1 MRKYIELNKR
11 KVSYTLHVS
20 ARARSLRLSI
30 HSDGGF
36 FVTTPKFVSAG
47 RLKRFIVEKSQ
58 WILDK
63 IDYFSAFTKHQ
74 GIKYTKAD
82 FIKNKEV
89 TQKLVEE
96 KLVEYNKFYN
106 FKWNRVSIKDQ
117 KTRWGSC
124 SKNGNLN
131 FNYRLGLIPVR
142 LAEYV
147 VVHELCHLG
156 QFNHSKDF
164 WNLVAK
170 AIPEHRVLRKE
181 LQKISLRYI
190 KK

>member
-11 KVSYTLHVS
+11 KVPYTLNVS
-20 ARARSLRLSI
+20 TRARSLRLSI
-30 HSDGGF
+30 YSDGGF
-36 FVTTPKFVSAG
+36 VVTTPKFVSAG
-47 RLKRFIVEKSQ
+47 ALKRFIVEKSQ

-63 IDYFSAFTKHQ
+63 LDYFSTFAKHQ
-74 GIKYTKAD
+74 GIRYTKAD
-82 FIKNKEV
+82 FIKNKEA
-89 TQKLVEE
+89 TRKLVEE

-106 FKWNRVSIKDQ
+106 FKWNKVSIKDQ

-124 SKNGNLN
+124 SKNANLN
-131 FNYRLGLIPVR
+131 FNYKLGLVPIR

-170 AIPEHRVLRKE
+170 SMPDYKVLRDE
-181 LQKISLRYI
+181 LEKISLRYH
-190 KK
+190 